1 MHVLGCG
8 IKKGLFLESVSG
20 KGKKKKKFRKGRW
33 SITLFFL
40 MMIVVILILAVK
52 NKEMLQVQT
61 CSALSIQKHCTTF
74 LCWDVHKHSHT
85 MIRPGDQTTNLLIGG
100 ISWAT
105 ATPGNISIAVPEN
118 VCHDGYTS
126 HYSLPEKEQMRKLNM
141 QCHSSE
147 CLNHACAYLKI

>member
-20 KGKKKKKFRKGRW
+20 KGKKKKIRKGRW

-61 CSALSIQKHCTTF
+61 SSALSIQKHCTTF
-74 LCWDVHKHSHT
+74 LCWDTHT
-85 MIRPGDQTTNLLIGG
+85 RWFGRGIKPPTLLLAASPEPQPPQVTFPLLFLKMSVMMVTHHNIR
-100 ISWAT
+100 
-105 ATPGNISIAVPEN
+105 
-118 VCHDGYTS
+118 
-126 HYSLPEKEQMRKLNM
+126 
-141 QCHSSE
+141 
-147 CLNHACAYLKI
+147 YLKKSKWGSWTCSVILLNVSIMPVLISKYKKR